1 MARNEAQIEAA
12 RYTTRTTEIDN
23 GKGYWS
29 HLRVEVL
36 RDGEVVGEYRRRY
49 SSLFQ
54 TFHPFVGVD
63 GQVYALYSRDYT
75 ATRVMRLPS
84 CEDVGGEEPSGNG
97 FCPTGYYVPTDE
109 DNPYI
114 QGRFGFVSGCV
125 WGDDTSW
132 KIQHLDLSK
141 IAEGIL
147 ARDERYG
154 YVEMPGNVKTLKE
167 CVDCDLWDE
176 DRPIVRIAA
185 ADDYHTDGG
194 ETWKDRAHRKEMED
208 AARAEAEACALLVE
222 GMANE
227 VPQPTPQEIAA
238 ALRARH
244 PAKVPTT

>member
-1 MARNEAQIEAA
+1 MTRDEAQIEAE
-12 RYTTRTTEIDN
+12 RYTTRTTKIDN

-36 RDGEVVGEYRRRY
+36 RDGELVGEYRRNYPSMYR
-49 SSLFQ
+49 
-54 TFHPFVGVD
+54 TFHPFVGMD

-84 CEDVGGEEPSGNG
+84 CEDVCGEESSSYG

-109 DNPYI
+109 DNADI

-147 ARDERYG
+147 VRDDRHG
-154 YVEMPGNVKTLKE
+154 YIEMPGNVKTLKD

-176 DRPIVRIAA
+176 KHPIVRIAT
-185 ADDYHTDGG
+185 ADDYHTDGS
-194 ETWKDRAHRKEMED
+194 ETWRDRAHRKEMED
-208 AARAEAEACALLVE
+208 AARAEAEACALLIESMAGE
-222 GMANE
+222 G
-227 VPQPTPQEIAA
+227 PLPTPQEIAA
-238 ALRARH
+238 AIRARH